1 MNILLQHCHTKKV
14 TKGMTLSNQNPASLF
29 FVLSGK
35 LRVTT
40 EVGRER
46 PLIIGDYGSRELVC
60 VDGVFGDTKP
70 YTVKVIESGNVA
82 IISYEKL
89 KYLMWQNDVL
99 ALLSTALAKEHKKTQ
114 KQWIDS
120 LTASAYD
127 RVKDHIEEIPGT
139 PHPDGVQKKIKCYDI
154 ADSLGLTRE
163 SVGKK
168 LTELQKNNV
177 IRRNGQSF
185 DIVVL
190 T

>member
-1 MNILLQHCHTKKV
+1 
-14 TKGMTLSNQNPASLF
+14 MTLSNQNPASLF

-35 LRVTT
+35 LRVTI
-40 EVGRER
+40 EAGRER
-46 PLIIGDYGSRELVC
+46 PLIIGDYESREWVC

-89 KYLMWQNDVL
+89 KFLMWQNDVL
-99 ALLSTALAKEHKKTQ
+99 SLLSMALAKEHQKTQ
-114 KQWIDS
+114 KRWIDNI
-120 LTASAYD
+120 TESAYD

-139 PHPDGVQKKIKCYDI
+139 PHPDGVQKKIKCYEI

-163 SVGKK
+163 TVGNK
-168 LTELQKNNV
+168 LKELQKNNV

-185 DIVVL
+185 NIVVL
-190 T
+190 S